1 MRHAKRVAGF
11 LLISALTLVG
21 CEGSCQRAKE
31 SAPGGGAGD
40 EAVQQEEGGGA
51 PRAPK
56 PTVAEAAVSK
66 EAPTPPKE
74 MKSDCFVF
82 VDAEPDYGDAPVT
95 AHFTTELECGN
106 KPVTYSWDFGDG
118 TTGGNEANPSHTY
131 TKEGDYIAVVT
142 VKTAEGEEGTDEI
155 DIFVDEPVA
164 D

>member
-11 LLISALTLVG
+11 LLILALTLVG
-21 CEGSCQRAKE
+21 CEGSCQRTKE
-31 SAPGGGAGD
+31 SAPGSA
-40 EAVQQEEGGGA
+40 AVQKAPKGPATPDA
-51 PRAPK
+51 PRA
-56 PTVAEAAVSK
+56 TVAPDAVSK

-74 MKSDCFVF
+74 PKSDCFVF

-95 AHFTTELECGN
+95 AHFTTEIECGN

-142 VKTAEGEEGTDEI
+142 VKTADGEEGTDEI

>member
-1 MRHAKRVAGF
+1 MRHVKRAAGL
-11 LLISALTLVG
+11 LLIVALTLVG
-21 CEGSCQRAKE
+21 CEGSCQRAEE
-31 SAPGGGAGD
+31 SAPGGGTAG
-40 EAVQQEEGGGA
+40 EAVQQKEGGRT

-56 PTVAEAAVSK
+56 PTMPGAAASK

-74 MKSDCFVF
+74 MQSDCFVF

-106 KPVTYSWDFGDG
+106 QPVTYSWDFGDG
-118 TTGGNEANPSHTY
+118 ASGGNDPNPSHTY

-142 VKTAEGEEGTDEI
+142 VKTAKGEEGTDEI